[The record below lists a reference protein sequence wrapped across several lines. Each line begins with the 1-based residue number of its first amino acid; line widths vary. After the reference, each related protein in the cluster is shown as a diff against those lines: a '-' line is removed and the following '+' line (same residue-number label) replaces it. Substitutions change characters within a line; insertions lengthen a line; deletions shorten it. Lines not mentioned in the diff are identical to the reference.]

1 MTNDLDTVKK
11 LREETGVS
19 IMACKRALA
28 ESNGDIEKA
37 KEILRKESDA
47 VAIKKTDRETKSGVI
62 DSYIHSNK
70 KVGVL
75 IELRSE
81 TDFVARTV
89 EFGILTH
96 DIAMHI
102 AAASPTSIENLLV
115 QPFIKDMGVTVGDK
129 IKAAIQKFG
138 ENIEIARFERF
149 TL

>member
-1 MTNDLDTVKK
+1 MTNDLDIVKK

-19 IMACKRALA
+19 IMACKRALT
-28 ESNGDIEKA
+28 ESSGDIEKA

-47 VAIKKTDRETKSGVI
+47 VAIQKTDRETKAGII

-75 IELRSE
+75 LELRSE
-81 TDFVARTV
+81 TDFVARNT
-89 EFGILTH
+89 EFETLAH

-102 AAASPTSIENLLV
+102 AASTPVSIEDLAA
-115 QPFIKDMGVTVGDK
+115 QPFIKDMSVTVGDK